1 MNKYNYENK
10 NVYVGLDVH
19 KKTYAYTIRCEGRTV
34 KRGTL
39 SADPEALVT
48 FLLKHFSKAR
58 IYTAYEAGMCG
69 FVLHRFLLKNGI
81 NNIVVNPASI
91 EIAVRE
97 RVKTDKRDSLKIAL
111 QLEANRLKGIY
122 VPSVKQEQNREI
134 TRFRESLAKKKRT
147 TANQIKSLLLRQGI
161 KARES
166 TVSKKWLQELKNIAL
181 PMELQFVLNGYIPH
195 SAPPSAT

>member
-147 TANQIKSLLLRQGI
+147 TANQIKGDFIETRDKG
-161 KARES
+161 
-166 TVSKKWLQELKNIAL
+166 
-181 PMELQFVLNGYIPH
+181 
-195 SAPPSAT
+195 